1 VNGREPLATAATITG
16 AVAAVLALV
25 VAFGVNLTGDQQT
38 AILGVASV
46 AAPLIVALVVR
57 PKVTPVADPRLPG
70 DVINAT
76 GQNITRPTDPT
87 V

>member
-1 VNGREPLATAATITG
+1 MNGREPLATAATITA
-16 AVAAVLALV
+16 AVAAVLALL
-25 VAFGVNLTGDQQT
+25 VAFGVALDEAQQQ
-38 AILGVASV
+38 AILGVAAV
-46 AAPLIVALVVR
+46 AAPLIVAIVVR

-76 GQNITRPTDPT
+76 GRNITRPTDPT